1 MKLPLTVACWDY
13 DRARAIMD
21 KRVEIEGCEVNFL
34 PLPVEETFF
43 RALRH
48 AEFDVAEL
56 SLSSYMLLTS
66 RGESPYVAIPAF
78 ISRAFRH
85 SAIYVRTDKGIK
97 EPKDLIGRVVGTPEY
112 QVTAGI
118 WVRGI
123 LEDEYGVKPS
133 DLKWRTGGIE
143 KPGRHEKVSLAIP
156 NVEITPIPSDE
167 TLTQWFLDGK
177 IDALIAPRAPRLY
190 AEGHPLMARMFP
202 DVQAV
207 ERKYYAKT
215 GIFPIMHVVGIRKSL
230 VETNPWLPASV
241 MKAFTEA
248 KAVAEQNLAEVAALK
263 ITLPWVSQEFE
274 RTVELMS
281 RDFWPYG
288 IKGNEKTLDAITRY
302 HNAQGLSPRRLTIE
316 ELFAPSSLESF
327 KI

>member
-1 MKLPLTVACWDY
+1 
-13 DRARAIMD
+13 MD

-48 AEFDVAEL
+48 AEFDIAEL

-78 ISRAFRH
+78 VSRAFRH

-97 EPKDLIGRVVGTPEY
+97 EPKDLVGRVVGTPEY

-123 LEDEYGVKPS
+123 LEDVYGVKPS
-133 DLKWRTGGIE
+133 DIKWRTGGVE
-143 KPGRHEKVSLAIP
+143 KPGRHEKVALTIP
-156 NVEITPIPSDE
+156 NVEITPIPADE
-167 TLTQWFLDGK
+167 TLTQWFLDGR
-177 IDALIAPRAPRLY
+177 IDALIAPRAPEIFAR
-190 AEGHPLMARMFP
+190 GNPLIARMFP

-207 ERKYYAKT
+207 EADYYAKT
-215 GIFPIMHVVGIRKSL
+215 GIFPIMHVVGIRKTL
-230 VETNPWLPASV
+230 VAQHPWLPASA

-248 KAVAEQNLAEVAALK
+248 KAIAEAEFAQVAALK
-263 ITLPWVSQEFE
+263 LTLPWVTQEWQ
-274 RTVELMS
+274 RTIKLMGK
-281 RDFWPYG
+281 DYWPYG
-288 IKGNEKTLDAITRY
+288 VQGNEKTLEAITRY
-302 HNAQGLSPRRLTIE
+302 HHGQGLSPRRLSLE
-316 ELFAPSSLESF
+316 ELFAPTSLESF
-327 KI
+327 RI